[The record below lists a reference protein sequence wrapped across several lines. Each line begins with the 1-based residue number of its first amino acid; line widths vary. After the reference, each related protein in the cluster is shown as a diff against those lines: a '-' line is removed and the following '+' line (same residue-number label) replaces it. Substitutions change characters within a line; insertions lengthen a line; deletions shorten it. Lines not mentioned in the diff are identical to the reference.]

1 MFQNI
6 TKVATFFDG
15 TKVTGKPTPHPFQ
28 SEIAAKIVENI
39 TQGRKSFIYNSVNA
53 YDSLIK

>member
-15 TKVTGKPTPHPFQ
+15 TKITEKPTTHPFE
-28 SEIAAKIVENI
+28 SEIAAKIVGNI
-39 TQGRKSFIYNSVNA
+39 TQGRKSFIYNSVNT